1 MRTYDVVIIGT
12 GPAGLGAAFELLAR
26 RPDLSLLI
34 LDKSE
39 YSSGGLRNDCKMNF
53 SWPIGFP
60 DCCWAMKPAE
70 AYLERVEAFLE
81 PRILEKRNL
90 SVYARRAEKIGVSL
104 LEIRQS
110 HLGTDGGL
118 ELIKRLVARLSGL
131 GAEISLGE
139 RAVSVDARARALR
152 TDRREVAYR
161 DLVVAPGRG
170 GFSFLQEIMNEAG
183 VSFTDNAVD
192 VGIRVE
198 TRQERYPIVADYYDP
213 KFLFPKKTRTFCTN
227 SGAAHV
233 VQEKYEEK
241 DGSAWYSVNGHA
253 WSVAGASGLAA
264 GASGLAADASGLA
277 ADASGLAAD
286 ASGLAAGAAG
296 VSGSRA
302 GPAARPPNGLVN
314 FAILKTVTLTEP
326 LASGQDYARMLG
338 IQAALLG
345 GGRPIMQ
352 RVGDFRLGKRSFRG
366 HFSGDLY
373 DFEPTLASATP
384 GDVSLCAPAKVMR
397 AIWNAMKLLDTI
409 VPGLLHPSTIMYY
422 PEIKLYANRPVFVDD
437 YFMAAP
443 GLYLVGDGAGTSR
456 GITAAWASG
465 LRAADG
471 ILASRK

>member
-1 MRTYDVVIIGT
+1 MKAYDVVIIGS
-12 GPAGLGAAFELLAR
+12 GPAGLGAAFELLGR
-26 RPDLSLLI
+26 RPELSILL
-34 LDKSE
+34 LDKNE
-39 YSSGGLRNDCKMNF
+39 FSSGGLRNDCKMNF

-60 DCCWAMKPAE
+60 ECCWAKREAE
-70 AYLERVEAFLE
+70 SYLERVEAFLE
-81 PRILEKRNL
+81 PVILEKRNL
-90 SVYARRAEKIGVSL
+90 SVYAKRAEKIGVSL

-118 ELIKRLVARLSGL
+118 DLIKRLVSRLEGL

-139 RAVSVDARARALR
+139 RVVSVDAERRVLR
-152 TDRREVAYR
+152 TEIAGGGREIGYR
-161 DLVVAPGRG
+161 DLIVAPGRG
-170 GFSFLQEIMNEAG
+170 GFSFLQDVMTGAG

-192 VGIRVE
+192 VGVRIE
-198 TRQERYPIVADYYDP
+198 TRREHYPIVADYYDP

-253 WSVAGASGLAA
+253 WS
-264 GASGLAADASGLA
+264 D
-277 ADASGLAAD
+277 
-286 ASGLAAGAAG
+286 
-296 VSGSRA
+296 SR
-302 GPAARPPNGLVN
+302 PANGLVN
-314 FAILKTVTLTEP
+314 FAVLKTVTLTEP

-352 RVGDFRLGKRSFRG
+352 RVGDFRLGKRSFRDQ
-366 HFSGDLY
+366 FSGDLY

-384 GDVSLCAPAKVMR
+384 GDISLCAPAKVMR

-409 VPGLLHPSTIMYY
+409 VPGLLHPSTVMYY
-422 PEIKLYANRPVFVDD
+422 PEIKLYANRPVFADGH
-437 YFMAAP
+437 FLAKP

-471 ILASRK
+471 ILGSL

>member
-1 MRTYDVVIIGT
+1 MESYDVVIVGS

-26 RPDLSLLI
+26 RPDLSVLI
-34 LDKSE
+34 LDKNQ

-60 DCCWAMKPAE
+60 ESCWKRAQAE
-70 AYLERVEAFLE
+70 AYLGRVEAFLE
-81 PRILEKRNL
+81 PRIMEKRNL
-90 SVYARRAEKIGVSL
+90 SVYAKRAEKIGVSL

-118 ELIKRLVARLSGL
+118 ELIKRLVARLEGM
-131 GAEISLGE
+131 GAVISLGE
-139 RAVSVDARARALR
+139 RVLEIDAERRVLRAARGAGDGAEPSKAGAKGGPEASGVLA
-152 TDRREVAYR
+152 REIAYR
-161 DLVVAPGRG
+161 DLIVAPGRG
-170 GFSFLQEIMNEAG
+170 GFSFLRELMAAAG
-183 VSFTDNAVD
+183 VEFTDNAVD
-192 VGIRVE
+192 LGVRVE
-198 TRQERYPIVADYYDP
+198 TRIEHYPIVADYYDP

-253 WSVAGASGLAA
+253 WSASGSA
-264 GASGLAADASGLA
+264 
-277 ADASGLAAD
+277 
-286 ASGLAAGAAG
+286 
-296 VSGSRA
+296 
-302 GPAARPPNGLVN
+302 PRPPNGLVN
-314 FAILKTVTLTEP
+314 FAMLKTVTLTEP

-352 RVGDFRLGKRSFRG
+352 RIGDFRLGKRSFREQ
-366 HFSGDLY
+366 FSGDLY

-384 GDVSLCAPAKVMR
+384 GDIGLCAPAKVMR

-422 PEIKLYANRPVFVDD
+422 PEIKLYANRPVFRDEHFQAKD
-437 YFMAAP
+437 H
-443 GLYLVGDGAGTSR
+443 LYLIGDGAGTSR

-471 ILASRK
+471 ILAGR